1 VYRASDSLECVCARP
16 GRMAFAALKQM
27 SLYGKHIAVF
37 GSERPWLEACALAA
51 GAEKVVTIEYSHII
65 SHHPSIEVITPE
77 EAGRR
82 WSNGSLLFD
91 AVASFS
97 SLEHAGLGRYGD
109 KMNPWGDI
117 VAVGQAW
124 CITRGDGLLLLAE
137 PMAEQDVVLWNE
149 ARIYGPVMSPHLLAN
164 WEQVCLT
171 HPHRLHVHTHTHT
184 HTHRLHVLHGT
195 ALVVQQPFRCLVF
208 NQGNRAAFS
217 RIFPQWRHIVS
228 APFLLKNEQVWRAP
242 STSAAA
248 AEGRGH
254 IAVLRLY

>member
-1 VYRASDSLECVCARP
+1 MCVCAFVYTRP
-16 GRMAFAALKQM
+16 GRMALAALKQM
-27 SLYGKHIAVF
+27 SLYGKRIAVF

-65 SHHPSIEVITPE
+65 SHHPSIEVLTPE

-82 WSNGSLLFD
+82 WSNGSLGLFD

-109 KMNPWGDI
+109 KLNPWGDI

-164 WEQVCLT
+164 WEQVSLT
-171 HPHRLHVHTHTHT
+171 HPHQLHILHDTHTPP
-184 HTHRLHVLHGT
+184 HRLHVLHGT
-195 ALVVQQPFRCLVF
+195 ALVVQQPLRCLVF
-208 NQGNRAAFS
+208 NQGNRAACS
-217 RIFPQWRHIVS
+217 RLFPQWRHIVT
-228 APFLLKNEQVWRAP
+228 APFLLKIE
-242 STSAAA
+242 
-248 AEGRGH
+248 
-254 IAVLRLY
+254 

>member
-1 VYRASDSLECVCARP
+1 MCVCAFVYTRP
-16 GRMAFAALKQM
+16 DRMALAALKQM
-27 SLYGKHIAVF
+27 SLYGKRIAVF

-82 WSNGSLLFD
+82 WSNGSLGLFD

-109 KMNPWGDI
+109 KLNPWGDI

-164 WEQVCLT
+164 WEQV
-171 HPHRLHVHTHTHT
+171 
-184 HTHRLHVLHGT
+184 
-195 ALVVQQPFRCLVF
+195 
-208 NQGNRAAFS
+208 
-217 RIFPQWRHIVS
+217 
-228 APFLLKNEQVWRAP
+228 WRAP

-254 IAVLRLY
+254 